1 MTRIAVFVEGI
12 TERKFIKKLI
22 YRRYS
27 AVAKVLVKEL
37 VLRGK
42 DPFLQKIDANQAQ
55 GIDCLFL
62 IIEAPEHSKLLSMI
76 KANAENMINNVGYSF
91 IIGLR
96 DLTPNKRGEKI
107 VVINGIDRFLSGLSV
122 TNKISI
128 VLAVMETEAWFLYDW
143 QLFQRLHGNLSPDY
157 IKGALNID
165 LINDDPELQYNDP
178 SHIIDKVL
186 RLVELRY
193 RKHES
198 EIDNIVGNIDFNFMF
213 SCTNKIDSFLRFVSK
228 LDCCGLL
235 P

>member
-1 MTRIAVFVEGI
+1 MTKVAVFVEGL
-12 TERKFIKKLI
+12 TERKFIRKLI

-27 AVAKVLVKEL
+27 AVANVLVQDL

-42 DPFLQKIDANQAQ
+42 AAFLQEIDDKP
-55 GIDCLFL
+55 GIDCLFV
-62 IIEAPEHSKLLSMI
+62 IIEAPDYSQIISMI
-76 KANAENMINNVGYSF
+76 KANAENMINNSGYSF
-91 IIGLR
+91 LIGLR
-96 DLTPNKRGEKI
+96 DLIPNRRDEKS

-122 TNKISI
+122 KNKIGI

-143 QLFQRLHGNLSPDY
+143 QLFQRLHGKLSPDC

-228 LDCCGLL
+228 LDYCGLS
-235 P
+235 